1 MNVRA
6 LGCELEKSE
15 MKKIVSEF
23 GEKGSGKVTFQ
34 SYLQVMTQKMVC
46 EPSWSQRVKFL
57 LPNFMMQVA
66 TVDWVSLVPCRAETA
81 VFQEFHVS
89 YVRDLPL
96 GELSYPS
103 CLFP

>member
-66 TVDWVSLVPCRAETA
+66 TVDWVTLVPCRAETG
-81 VFQEFHVS
+81 VFWEFNLS
-89 YVRDLPL
+89 CVRDLPS
-96 GELSYPS
+96 GELSYPF
-103 CLFP
+103 CLFL

>member
-46 EPSWSQRVKFL
+46 EPSRSQSEIPLDKLYDAGSHRRL
-57 LPNFMMQVA
+57 GQSGSLQGRNSS
-66 TVDWVSLVPCRAETA
+66 VSG
-81 VFQEFHVS
+81 VS
-89 YVRDLPL
+89 CELCERSTL
-96 GELSYPS
+96 G
-103 CLFP
+103 